1 MEPFWKDFNESIAS
15 ISKQRE
21 NGFVNRHGKAAV
33 MQQTQ
38 ELAKM
43 AKKPQ
48 HLRNFSQVM
57 NQTAQ
62 VNQFNI
68 TKQS

>member
-33 MQQTQ
+33 MQQT
-38 ELAKM
+38 
-43 AKKPQ
+43 
-48 HLRNFSQVM
+48 
-57 NQTAQ
+57 
-62 VNQFNI
+62 
-68 TKQS
+68 